1 MRHLRTDEFVDIAEG
16 ARAESSSAHLASCE
30 ACRSQLADVRAAMA
44 AAAEADVPEPSPM
57 FWHHLSQR
65 VREAVV
71 NEPQQAKGWRGA
83 LRRLLW
89 RRAVVEPVASLAV
102 IALIVFA
109 AMKALAPV
117 PHDGAPPSGSGAS
130 AVAASGASDAAADV
144 SIDADPLLAIVAS
157 LASALDVDAGAVL
170 EDSATADHAVAHL
183 TDDELR
189 EMQRMLQSALQRQQ
203 SGD

>member
-1 MRHLRTDEFVDIAEG
+1 MRHLRADEFVDIAEG
-16 ARAESSSAHLASCE
+16 TRAESSSAHLASCE

-71 NEPQQAKGWRGA
+71 NEPQQAEGWRGA
-83 LRRLLW
+83 LRRLSW
-89 RRAVVEPVASLAV
+89 RRAVVAPLASLAV

-117 PHDGAPPSGSGAS
+117 PHDGAPSGSGAS

>member
-1 MRHLRTDEFVDIAEG
+1 M
-16 ARAESSSAHLASCE
+16 
-30 ACRSQLADVRAAMA
+30 
-44 AAAEADVPEPSPM
+44 
-57 FWHHLSQR
+57 
-65 VREAVV
+65 
-71 NEPQQAKGWRGA
+71 
-83 LRRLLW
+83 
-89 RRAVVEPVASLAV
+89 
-102 IALIVFA
+102 
-109 AMKALAPV
+109 
-117 PHDGAPPSGSGAS
+117 
-130 AVAASGASDAAADV
+130 